1 MDDLIREM
9 LEPERA
15 APGVVAR
22 RRRFIA
28 TTAIIGLAVIG
39 VTSLTTSALFTNT
52 DTDGQTGF
60 VSGTI
65 DITSDATDFAIEAG
79 NAAPGDSH
87 FAPINVENTGTLELR
102 YAIELAGSETS
113 AAALLDELTFTVYS
127 GITPANCATGT
138 LGATPTVLGSAV
150 VGSTTHWIGSTD
162 PGADDGDRILAS
174 GDAENL
180 CVGLEFDIEA
190 DDSVQALTAGLDFVF
205 HAEQTANNP

>member
-9 LEPERA
+9 LEPERV

-28 TTAIIGLAVIG
+28 TTAIIGLAAIG

-52 DTDGQTGF
+52 DIDGQSGF

-65 DITSDATDFAIEAG
+65 DITSDATDFTVAAG

-87 FAPINVENTGTLELR
+87 FAPINVANSGTLELR
-102 YAIELAGSETS
+102 YSIELSGSDTS
-113 AAALLDELTFTVYS
+113 DAALLDELTFTVYS
-127 GITPANCATGT
+127 GVTPANCAAGT
-138 LGATPTVLGSAV
+138 VASGTVLGTGLL
-150 VGSTTHWIGSTD
+150 GSTDHWIGSTN
-162 PGADDGDRILAS
+162 PGQQSGDRTLTS
-174 GDAENL
+174 GANENL
-180 CVGLEFDIEA
+180 CVGLEFDLDA
-190 DDSVQALTAGLDFVF
+190 GDGVQGATAGLDFVF